1 MTVSDTLLN
10 SIIIIIHIDPPYLL
24 SEDMI
29 STAKPISSA
38 NVFSDEVK
46 SERVLAMVLTAL
58 TLSSSFR
65 LFIALVIFVT

>member
-58 TLSSSFR
+58 TVSSSFR